1 MKQFRPYQSE
11 AAQAIQAAW
20 KANQNCIT
28 VVATGGGKTLI
39 AAGTSARVQLNGGG
53 RILYLANR
61 NELCIQPMDAFG
73 DQLGYY
79 PGLEKAT
86 SKAPLTADVVI
97 ASVQTLSRAKRLE
110 RFPRDHFSYIF
121 ADECHMSVAASWKRI
136 FEHFSSAKRCGITA
150 TPFRSDGKSLSSLF
164 DVEAYRKDLFSLVDD
179 GYLVDP
185 DHVDRLTTAISLAQV
200 RVRQTT
206 EGIDYDA
213 QDAADAIEP
222 YFREIAKELIKKHA
236 SRHILA
242 FLPLIASSKKFVAA
256 CKAEGLNAVHI
267 DGEDPERD
275 QKLELFR
282 QGKITLLS
290 NANLL
295 HTGVDIPVC
304 DATLNLRPTKSKV
317 LYQQIVGRSTRPE
330 PGMVDSLP
338 DKADRLLAI
347 ALSSKPKAY
356 IIDPLWLSADHDLV
370 TPSFLIAQTEEEAVQ
385 MNERAGPSYSLRTL
399 HSQVQREREEAVRR
413 RLENVAKFR
422 EGRLPAKYFAASIG
436 DHALF
441 NYEPVYSWEKVK
453 PGNFTRALLARA
465 GIDPETV
472 DSEGLARAI
481 MQAVGRRRYQGL
493 AEIRALG
500 FAAQHQVENL
510 WKLTTKE
517 VRAHLRRE
525 PEVAR

>member
-1 MKQFRPYQSE
+1 MKFRPYQSE
-11 AAQAIQAAW
+11 AAQAIISAW
-20 KANQNCIT
+20 KQNQNCIT

-39 AAGTSARVQLNGGG
+39 AAGTSARVRLNGGG
-53 RILYLANR
+53 RILFLANR
-61 NELCIQPMDAFG
+61 NELCVQPMATFA
-73 DQLGYY
+73 DQLGDI
-79 PGLEKAT
+79 PALEKAD
-86 SKAPLTADVVI
+86 SYAPLSADVVI
-97 ASVQTLSRAKRLE
+97 GSVQTLSRKKRLE
-110 RFPRDHFSYIF
+110 RFPRDHFAYIF

-150 TPFRSDGKSLSSLF
+150 TPFRTDGKKLSDLF
-164 DVEAYRKDLFSLVDD
+164 KVEAYRKDLFSLVDD

-185 DHVDRLTTAISLAQV
+185 DHVDKLETAISLAQV
-200 RVRQTT
+200 RVRHTT
-206 EGIDYDA
+206 EGLDYDA
-213 QDAADAIEP
+213 QDAADAIAP
-222 YFREIAKELIKKHA
+222 YFREIARELKAKH
-236 SRHILA
+236 SERHILA
-242 FLPLIASSKKFVAA
+242 FLPLVASSKKFVAA
-256 CKAEGLNAVHI
+256 CKAEDLNAVHV

-330 PGMVDSLP
+330 PGMVDSIP
-338 DKADRLLAI
+338 EKADRLLAI

-356 IIDPLWLSADHDLV
+356 IIDPLWLSTDHDLV
-370 TPSFLIAQTEEEAVQ
+370 TPSFLIAQTQEEAVH
-385 MNERAGPSYSLRTL
+385 MNERAGPSYSLRVL

-413 RLENVAKFR
+413 RLEATAKFR

-436 DHALF
+436 DHSLF
-441 NYEPVYSWEKVK
+441 NYEPIYSWEKVK
-453 PGNFTRALLARA
+453 PGNFSRGLLQRA

-481 MQAVGRRRYQGL
+481 MQAVGRRRHQGL

-500 FAAQHQVENL
+500 FAAEHQVENL

-517 VRAHLRRE
+517 ARAHLLRKLD
-525 PEVAR
+525 VAR